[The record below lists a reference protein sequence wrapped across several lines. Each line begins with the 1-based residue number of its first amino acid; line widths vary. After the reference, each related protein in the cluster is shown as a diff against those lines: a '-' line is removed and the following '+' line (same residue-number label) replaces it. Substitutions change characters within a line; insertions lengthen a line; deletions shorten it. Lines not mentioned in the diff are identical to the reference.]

1 MYLIFSK
8 LVSEPD
14 AIFQDLM
21 VPLQFVKNLSL
32 CLPTP
37 NQGKLFKMI
46 LDLHTG
52 LRIKEK
58 LEITVGVVV
67 NNIKVAKP
75 M

>member
-1 MYLIFSK
+1 MISK

-21 VPLQFVKNLSL
+21 VPLQFVKNLSHF
-32 CLPTP
+32 LPTP

-52 LRIKEK
+52 LHIKEK
-58 LEITVGVVV
+58 LAKIVGVVV